1 MINGVGLLPKQEADE
16 DGVRAAYDLFEN
28 FAKLP
33 PSSADKA
40 LRDAKWL
47 ALLAQFQAFKG
58 EKKSQE
64 VFVEFL
70 GCWQDN

>member
-1 MINGVGLLPKQEADE
+1 MINGVGLLPKEGANEAE
-16 DGVRAAYDLFEN
+16 VRAAYDLFEK

-33 PSSADKA
+33 SSSA
-40 LRDAKWL
+40 LRDTEWK
-47 ALLAQFQAFKG
+47 ALMAQFQAFKT

-70 GCWQDN
+70 GCW